1 MSYTVSIT
9 SQGQISIPA
18 KISQKLGLSERKK
31 ALVSIENGKE
41 IIEPVRDFLELAGS
55 LKTDKKPLSNQ
66 ELDDFVGNVIVEEYG
81 CKFKTGESR

>member
-18 KISQKLGLSERKK
+18 KIRQELGLSKRKK
-31 ALVSIENGKE
+31 ALVSIENGKV
-41 IIEPVRDFLELAGS
+41 IIEPVREFLELAGS

-66 ELDDFVGNVIVEEYG
+66 ELHDFVGSTIAQEYA
-81 CKFKTGESR
+81 KKLKKAT